1 MLTTISAQEIFFGS
15 QSAEAINRKMK
26 TLLGVSECETEE
38 GSIVMR
44 DPPWSVFCLKS
55 CLRKGPLGSQNYII
69 LDTSL

>member
-1 MLTTISAQEIFFGS
+1 MISAQENFFGG
-15 QSAEAINRKMK
+15 QSVRAIDRKMN

-55 CLRKGPLGSQNYII
+55 CLLKGPSSGSPEYII
-69 LDTSL
+69 VDTTL